1 MSETLAP
8 ASARA
13 RVLVILVAT
22 LLMVALTARLGVWQL
37 DRAAQKATQQ
47 AMRDAVAGL
56 PPLGAAELA
65 TAEADAAAQWHRPVV
80 LRGLWLESHTV
91 FLDNRQM
98 NGRPG
103 FFVLTP
109 LQPSGNGPPVL
120 VQRGWIP
127 RHSIERTRIAPFVTP
142 SQEVTVRGH
151 IAPPPARLYE
161 FAQAGEGAIRQN
173 IDLDDFARETGLRL
187 VPLTVLQD
195 ATPQNAGDGLLRE
208 WSPPA
213 SGIHKHYGYAFQW
226 FALSA
231 LTAGL
236 YVWFQLVTRWRR
248 RRRA

>member
-1 MSETLAP
+1 MPETLAP

-13 RVLVILVAT
+13 RALVILVAA
-22 LLMVALTARLGVWQL
+22 LLTVALTARLGVWQL
-37 DRAAQKATQQ
+37 DRAGQKATQQ
-47 AMRDAVAGL
+47 AMRDAAAGQ
-56 PPLGAAELA
+56 PPLRAAELA
-65 TAEADAAAQWHRPVV
+65 TTDAEAAAQWHRPVM
-80 LRGLWLESHTV
+80 LRGVWLEAHTV

-98 NGRPG
+98 NGHPG

-109 LQPSGNGPPVL
+109 LRLSGSGPAVL
-120 VQRGWIP
+120 VQRGWLP
-127 RHSIERTRIAPFVTP
+127 RHATQRTRIAPFVTP
-142 SQEVTVRGH
+142 TQEVTVQGH

-173 IDLDDFARETGLRL
+173 VDLDDFARETGLRL
-187 VPLTVLQD
+187 APLTILQD
-195 ATPQNAGDGLLRE
+195 ATPQNADDGLLRE

-236 YVWFQLVTRWRR
+236 YVWFQLITRWRR
-248 RRRA
+248 RRRG